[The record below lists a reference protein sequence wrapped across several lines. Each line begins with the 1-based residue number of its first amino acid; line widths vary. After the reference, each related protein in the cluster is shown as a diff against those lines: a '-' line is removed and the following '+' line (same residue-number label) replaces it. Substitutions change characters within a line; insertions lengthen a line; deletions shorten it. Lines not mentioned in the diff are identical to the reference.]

1 MNQSDDLEYQLDTLA
16 IRTGHTRSFEGEHG
30 EPIFLTSSFVYEN
43 AAEAAAKFSGQ
54 VQGNIYSR
62 FTNPTVSMFEKRL
75 AALDGA
81 ERAVATSSGMGA
93 ILSIAM
99 AYLKAGDHVIC
110 SRAVFGSIV
119 ALFEKYIAKFGV
131 DITFVD
137 LSDLNAWK
145 NAVRP
150 ETKLLFVE
158 SPSNPLAEIA
168 DIQALADIAH
178 ANGALLAV
186 DNSFCTPVL
195 QQPLKLG
202 ADLVIYS
209 ATKYL
214 DGQGRALGGAVVG
227 NHQLLE
233 EVFSVVR
240 TLGPSMSPF
249 NAWIFLKGLETLRLR
264 MKAHCENAQKLAEW
278 LSTHER
284 NRIKVLMLFDVGG
297 SMDAHIAQCEKL
309 FSAAKTEFKTLEY
322 FYFHNCLYDYVW
334 KDNYRRT
341 ATRMNTWDLFH
352 TYGRDYRVIVVGD
365 ASMAPYELKSV
376 GGSVEYMNDEAGEVW
391 LRRLRQHFDKTA
403 WLNPETEGYWHYTQT
418 IGWIKEIF
426 ENHMYPMTL
435 KGIEDLTRYLSR

>member
-1 MNQSDDLEYQLDTLA
+1 MTSKGEHLMNQSDDLEYQLDTLA

-137 LSDLNAWK
+137 LRDLDAWK

-178 ANGALLAV
+178 ANGALLAI

-195 QQPLKLG
+195 QQPLKFG

-227 NHQLLE
+227 KHQLLE
-233 EVFSVVR
+233 EVFGVVR

-249 NAWIFLKGLETLRLR
+249 NAWVFLKGLETLRLR
-264 MKAHCENAQKLAEW
+264 MKAHCESAQKLAEW
-278 LSTHER
+278 LSTHE
-284 NRIKVLMLFDVGG
+284 KV
-297 SMDAHIAQCEKL
+297 EKVYYAGL
-309 FSAAKTEFKTLEY
+309 PTHEGHELAAKQQNGFGGIVSFVVKGEREGA
-322 FYFHNCLYDYVW
+322 W
-334 KDNYRRT
+334 KVIDNT
-341 ATRMNTWDLFH
+341 KFISITGNLGDVKSTITHPATTTHGKLSAEAKQAA
-352 TYGRDYRVIVVGD
+352 GIQEGLIRV
-365 ASMAPYELKSV
+365 SV
-376 GGSVEYMNDEAGEVW
+376 GLEDINDI
-391 LRRLRQHFDKTA
+391 
-403 WLNPETEGYWHYTQT
+403 
-418 IGWIKEIF
+418 IGDISRG
-426 ENHMYPMTL
+426 L
-435 KGIEDLTRYLSR
+435 DLI

>member
-1 MNQSDDLEYQLDTLA
+1 MTSKGEHLMNQSDDLEYQLDTLA

-93 ILSIAM
+93 ILSVAM

-110 SRAVFGSIV
+110 SRAVFGSVV

-137 LSDLNAWK
+137 LCDLDEWK

-150 ETKLLFVE
+150 ETKLFFVE

-195 QQPLKLG
+195 QQPLKFG

-233 EVFSVVR
+233 EVFGVVR

-249 NAWIFLKGLETLRLR
+249 NAWVFLKGLETLRLR
-264 MKAHCENAQKLAEW
+264 MKAHCESAQILAEW
-278 LSTHER
+278 LSSHE
-284 NRIKVLMLFDVGG
+284 KVEKVYYAGLP
-297 SMDAHIAQCEKL
+297 AHEGHEL
-309 FSAAKTEFKTLEY
+309 AAKQQNGFGGIVSCVVKGEREGA
-322 FYFHNCLYDYVW
+322 W
-334 KDNYRRT
+334 KVIDNT
-341 ATRMNTWDLFH
+341 KFISITGNLGDVKSTITHPATTTHGKLSVEAKEAA
-352 TYGRDYRVIVVGD
+352 GIQEGLIRV
-365 ASMAPYELKSV
+365 SV
-376 GGSVEYMNDEAGEVW
+376 GLEDINDI
-391 LRRLRQHFDKTA
+391 
-403 WLNPETEGYWHYTQT
+403 
-418 IGWIKEIF
+418 IGDISRG
-426 ENHMYPMTL
+426 L
-435 KGIEDLTRYLSR
+435 DLI

>member
-93 ILSIAM
+93 ILSIAI

-137 LSDLNAWK
+137 LRDLDAWK

-178 ANGALLAV
+178 ANGALLAI

-195 QQPLKLG
+195 QQPLKFG

-227 NHQLLE
+227 KHQLLE
-233 EVFSVVR
+233 EVFGVVR

-249 NAWIFLKGLETLRLR
+249 NAWVFLKGLETLRLR
-264 MKAHCENAQKLAEW
+264 MKAHCESAQKLAEW
-278 LSTHER
+278 LSTHE
-284 NRIKVLMLFDVGG
+284 KVEKVYYAGLPTHEGHELASKQQNGFGGIVSFVVKGEREGAWKVIDNTKFISITGNLGDVKSTITHPATTTHG
-297 SMDAHIAQCEKL
+297 KL
-309 FSAAKTEFKTLEY
+309 SAEAKQAAGIQEGLI
-322 FYFHNCLYDYVW
+322 
-334 KDNYRRT
+334 
-341 ATRMNTWDLFH
+341 
-352 TYGRDYRVIVVGD
+352 RV
-365 ASMAPYELKSV
+365 SV
-376 GGSVEYMNDEAGEVW
+376 GLEDINDI
-391 LRRLRQHFDKTA
+391 
-403 WLNPETEGYWHYTQT
+403 
-418 IGWIKEIF
+418 IGDISRG
-426 ENHMYPMTL
+426 L
-435 KGIEDLTRYLSR
+435 DLI

>member
-93 ILSIAM
+93 ILSVAM

-110 SRAVFGSIV
+110 SRAVFGSVV

-137 LSDLNAWK
+137 LCDLDDWK

-195 QQPLKLG
+195 QQPLKFG

-233 EVFSVVR
+233 EVFGVVR

-249 NAWIFLKGLETLRLR
+249 NAWVFLKGLETLRLR
-264 MKAHCENAQKLAEW
+264 MKAHCESAQKLAEW
-278 LSTHER
+278 LSTHDKIE
-284 NRIKVLMLFDVGG
+284 KVYYAGLPTHEGHEL
-297 SMDAHIAQCEKL
+297 
-309 FSAAKTEFKTLEY
+309 AAKQQNGFGGIVSFVVKGEREGA
-322 FYFHNCLYDYVW
+322 W
-334 KDNYRRT
+334 KVIDNT
-341 ATRMNTWDLFH
+341 KFISITGNLGDVKSTITHPATTTHGKLSAEAKQAA
-352 TYGRDYRVIVVGD
+352 GIEEGLIRV
-365 ASMAPYELKSV
+365 SV
-376 GGSVEYMNDEAGEVW
+376 GLEDINDI
-391 LRRLRQHFDKTA
+391 
-403 WLNPETEGYWHYTQT
+403 
-418 IGWIKEIF
+418 IGDISRG
-426 ENHMYPMTL
+426 L
-435 KGIEDLTRYLSR
+435 DLI

>member
-137 LSDLNAWK
+137 LRDLDAWK

-278 LSTHER
+278 LSTHE
-284 NRIKVLMLFDVGG
+284 KVEKVYYGG
-297 SMDAHIAQCEKL
+297 LLTHEGHEL
-309 FSAAKTEFKTLEY
+309 AAKQQNGFGGIVSFVVKGEREGA
-322 FYFHNCLYDYVW
+322 W
-334 KDNYRRT
+334 KVIDNT
-341 ATRMNTWDLFH
+341 KFISITGNLGDVKSTITHPATTTHGKLSVEAKQAA
-352 TYGRDYRVIVVGD
+352 GIEEGLIRV
-365 ASMAPYELKSV
+365 SV
-376 GGSVEYMNDEAGEVW
+376 GLEDINDI
-391 LRRLRQHFDKTA
+391 
-403 WLNPETEGYWHYTQT
+403 
-418 IGWIKEIF
+418 IGDISRG
-426 ENHMYPMTL
+426 L
-435 KGIEDLTRYLSR
+435 DLI

>member
-137 LSDLNAWK
+137 LRDLDAWK

-178 ANGALLAV
+178 ANGALLAI

-195 QQPLKLG
+195 QQPLKFG

-227 NHQLLE
+227 KHQLLE
-233 EVFSVVR
+233 EVFGVVR

-249 NAWIFLKGLETLRLR
+249 NAWVFLKGLETLRLR
-264 MKAHCENAQKLAEW
+264 MKAHCESAQKLAEW
-278 LSTHER
+278 LSTHD
-284 NRIKVLMLFDVGG
+284 KV
-297 SMDAHIAQCEKL
+297 EKVYYAGL
-309 FSAAKTEFKTLEY
+309 PTHEGHELAAKQQNGFGGIVSFVVKGEREGA
-322 FYFHNCLYDYVW
+322 W
-334 KDNYRRT
+334 KVIDNT
-341 ATRMNTWDLFH
+341 KFISITGNLGDVKSTITHPATTTHGKLSAEAKQAA
-352 TYGRDYRVIVVGD
+352 GIQEGLIRV
-365 ASMAPYELKSV
+365 SV
-376 GGSVEYMNDEAGEVW
+376 GLEDINDI
-391 LRRLRQHFDKTA
+391 
-403 WLNPETEGYWHYTQT
+403 
-418 IGWIKEIF
+418 IGDISRG
-426 ENHMYPMTL
+426 L
-435 KGIEDLTRYLSR
+435 DLI